1 MILMEIVSNKQ
12 DIEEIINVRGLLGR
26 MLNTLVSQ
34 YKLIYSLDSFVVWAY
49 ICFFEYSK
57 NLYNLIPC

>member
-26 MLNTLVSQ
+26 TLNTQVSQ
-34 YKLIYSLDSFVVWAY
+34 YKLIYGLDSFTAWAY
-49 ICFFEYSK
+49 ICF
-57 NLYNLIPC
+57 